1 MEQAYYYR
9 HSPWGGRHWRLA
21 EHEAA
26 ASRVTYL
33 TGMWRPVNRPCKAG
47 KIIRFAAEGPRKGSL
62 GAQIPRCLRL
72 AVRAAVS
79 RATNDILPPA
89 ITAARGEKAVFSRSN
104 QPRVSQRQ
112 DSI

>member
-9 HSPWGGRHWRLA
+9 HSPLGGHHSRLA

-47 KIIRFAAEGPRKGSL
+47 LNFWCRHQWRP
-62 GAQIPRCLRL
+62 Q
-72 AVRAAVS
+72 V
-79 RATNDILPPA
+79 
-89 ITAARGEKAVFSRSN
+89 
-104 QPRVSQRQ
+104 
-112 DSI
+112 